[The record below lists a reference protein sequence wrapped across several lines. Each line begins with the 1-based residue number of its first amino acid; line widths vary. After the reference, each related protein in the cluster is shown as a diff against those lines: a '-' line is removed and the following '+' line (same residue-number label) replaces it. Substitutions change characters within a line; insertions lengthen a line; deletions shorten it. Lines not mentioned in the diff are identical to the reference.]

1 MVGFVRVES
10 AVRGHERNQSDF
22 ALAEEGQVEV
32 VGLTGVERFEKD
44 GCGELCPAERLFKVK
59 VIKVNTLIGPDGK
72 KRAYVKLS
80 PETPAIDLATKLG
93 LM

>member
-1 MVGFVRVES
+1 MIKHPLATEKAIRMIDAENKLVFVVELS
-10 AVRGHERNQSDF
+10 ATKQSIR
-22 ALAEEGQVEV
+22 EEI
-32 VGLTGVERFEKD
+32 
-44 GCGELCPAERLFKVK
+44 ERLFKVK

-80 PETPAIDLATKLG
+80 PETPAIDLAKKLG

>member
-1 MVGFVRVES
+1 MIKHPLATEKAIRMIDAENKLVFVVELS
-10 AVRGHERNQSDF
+10 ANKQSIR
-22 ALAEEGQVEV
+22 EEI
-32 VGLTGVERFEKD
+32 
-44 GCGELCPAERLFKVK
+44 ERLFKVK

>member
-1 MVGFVRVES
+1 MIDAENKLIFVVELS
-10 AVRGHERNQSDF
+10 ATKSTV
-22 ALAEEGQVEV
+22 
-32 VGLTGVERFEKD
+32 KD
-44 GCGELCPAERLFKVK
+44 EIERLFKVK

-93 LM
+93 IM